1 MGKENAPKVQRLAD
15 KNYAEQVGQ
24 LQPRRE
30 TLVQSAFGTYAHP
43 LPGLRDTARTPA
55 PESPPPQQRLH
66 RTARQVHALLAR
78 SPQGTERFCPHANE
92 IIPISF

>member
-30 TLVQSAFGTYAHP
+30 TLVQSAFGAYAHP

-55 PESPPPQQRLH
+55 PESPPSQQRLH
-66 RTARQVHALLAR
+66 RAARQVHALLAR
-78 SPQGTERFCPHANE
+78 SPQRTQRFYTVTDE
-92 IIPISF
+92 KRIT